1 MSTHHTLDIHPIP
14 ENVLYINESQLADQT
29 VLNYE
34 HIHKLEKQPED
45 NIRIYVPLDLSC
57 DAILRRLQD
66 IYDRYG
72 YLTEAN
78 EFKIRQEVSI
88 LVSQIEIYDQIW
100 FVREGDCG
108 NRHSRKATELV
119 KDVLAILMENE
130 GCGETFPYELAE
142 VLRSEYVMN

>member
-1 MSTHHTLDIHPIP
+1 MTTHHTLDIHPIP
-14 ENVLYINESQLADQT
+14 EKVLYINEPQLADQT
-29 VLNYE
+29 LLNGE
-34 HIHKLEKQPED
+34 HPHNLENHPND
-45 NIRIYVPLDLSC
+45 NIRVYVPLDLSR

-78 EFKIRQEVSI
+78 ECKIHQEVSI

-100 FVREGDCG
+100 FAREGDCG

-119 KDVLAILMENE
+119 KNVLELLMKHE
-130 GCGETFPYELAE
+130 GCGETFPYDLVEELQ
-142 VLRSEYVMN
+142 SEYTLR